1 MRWYI
6 EGLSEIDDTN
16 ERFRLLTIWKK
27 ETGEGE
33 EASEEMKERIRRKN
47 KPHTYIPTASP
58 ICYTADLPYVSCE
71 KRRREKEAGKGGKM
85 SLTDPL
91 FKKRRREREAGKGGR
106 CLSLPIRPICH
117 TPILPSERHLF
128 QAPTHRLVAG
138 ATLFHFNRWV
148 AASTGADGTVVPG
161 GTRLLIRLAQAL
173 VLPGYRGEGHGS
185 AMLRAAYAHARAH
198 GALEVSVED
207 PSPKFRLLRDVT
219 DLRTCVAHGLMRPPS
234 TREPPSAAQFEAAGE
249 RSLATREQLT
259 RCYEAQQWARL
270 KADGNVEAEV
280 MRAPT

>member
-1 MRWYI
+1 
-6 EGLSEIDDTN
+6 
-16 ERFRLLTIWKK
+16 
-27 ETGEGE
+27 
-33 EASEEMKERIRRKN
+33 
-47 KPHTYIPTASP
+47 
-58 ICYTADLPYVSCE
+58 
-71 KRRREKEAGKGGKM
+71 M

-91 FKKRRREREAGKGGR
+91 FKKRKREREAGKGGR

>member
-33 EASEEMKERIRRKN
+33 EASEEMKERIGRKN
-47 KPHTYIPTASP
+47 KSHTYTHCFPHMLHSRFALCIM
-58 ICYTADLPYVSCE
+58 
-71 KRRREKEAGKGGKM
+71 REKEAGKGGKM

-91 FKKRRREREAGKGGR
+91 FKKRKREREAGKGGR
-106 CLSLPIRPICH
+106 CLSLPIRPH